1 MKTRDHFLSIL
12 TSPKWWSETQA
23 KLRELFEM
31 DTDFKE
37 RMFSKQMAVL
47 KGQAFNVVETLKSPD
62 QGPLELTRRARVHV
76 WVFYIS
82 IFLYN
87 AANDEIYRMMKWRSQ
102 LLFRFE
108 YLLQRLGAD
117 QHVMRK
123 KK

>member
-12 TSPKWWSETQA
+12 TSPKWWLETQA

-37 RMFSKQMAVL
+37 RMFARQMAVL

-76 WVFYIS
+76 WVFS
-82 IFLYN
+82 CSKKLHS
-87 AANDEIYRMMKWRSQ
+87 ARS
-102 LLFRFE
+102 LT
-108 YLLQRLGAD
+108 
-117 QHVMRK
+117 K
-123 KK
+123 